1 MLNFDTVKTACTF
14 TNRPLTTDQDYWRVR
29 NLLIQT
35 YPITPFGFNWEI
47 RRWEGR
53 RFHDNHP
60 DQLGNWAKNVQ
71 LWETETGELI
81 AAVHPEGAGDAHFQ
95 LHPDYRHLEPT
106 LLTWAEEHLAVG
118 GENGRQLELFVYDY
132 DVYRQHL
139 LRERGY
145 KQLEHG
151 GVTRHLRLGKQP
163 LAQPQLAAGYT
174 LRTTNPDDLADCQHI
189 ADILNAAFNR
199 DVHTGR
205 EYQNLALNA
214 PCFRRELDLVAVA
227 PDGSFAAYAGI
238 PYDEANKL
246 GIFEPVCT
254 HPDHQRKGLG
264 KALMQEGLLRLKAI
278 GAVDVTVGTGDM
290 IPANRLYDSL
300 GFTEAYKGDIWQK
313 IF

>member
-1 MLNFDTVKTACTF
+1 MTNF

-35 YPITPFGFNWEI
+35 YPIAPFGFNWEI

-53 RFHDNHP
+53 RFHDDNP
-60 DQLGNWAKNVQ
+60 EQFGRWAKNIQ
-71 LWETETGELI
+71 LWENETGELV
-81 AAVHPEGAGDAHFQ
+81 AVAHPEEDGDVHLE
-95 LHPDYRHLEPT
+95 LHPDYRHLEPHM
-106 LLTWAEEHLAVG
+106 LNWAEENLSIAI
-118 GENGRQLELFVYDY
+118 ENGRQRQIETFVYDY
-132 DVYRQHL
+132 DAYRQRL
-139 LRERGY
+139 LSERGY
-145 KQLEHG
+145 QKQDYG
-151 GVTRHLRLGKQP
+151 GVIRHMRLGKQT
-163 LAQPQLAAGYT
+163 LSQPQFATGYT
-174 LRTTNPDDLADCQHI
+174 LRTTNPDDPADCQRI

-199 DVHTGR
+199 NFHKGSD
-205 EYQNLALNA
+205 YQNLALNA
-214 PCFRRELDLVAVA
+214 PCFRRDLDLVAVA

-290 IPANRLYDSL
+290 IPANRLYDNL
-300 GFTEAYKGDIWQK
+300 GFTEAYKGHIWQK